1 MALSKPVG
9 KIFYYIFMLFLL
21 RSFFVVQNLES
32 TKTPNLKKWST
43 QFKAIRMQKSLTL
56 TNRYSTG
63 RIASP
68 PHVSSVFSGGYSS
81 LGANWPLP
89 FW

>member
-1 MALSKPVG
+1 
-9 KIFYYIFMLFLL
+9 
-21 RSFFVVQNLES
+21 
-32 TKTPNLKKWST
+32 
-43 QFKAIRMQKSLTL
+43 MQKSLTL
-56 TNRYSTG
+56 TNRYSIG